1 MLGTVG
7 NLQTINL
14 IDLFNEYYHELMK
27 YSKLLLFIFLKLGW
41 NIIILLNYSDNWK
54 QQPNVVHFQKVN
66 DGQLLTLKIQT

>member
-27 YSKLLLFIFLKLGW
+27 YSKLLLFIF
-41 NIIILLNYSDNWK
+41 
-54 QQPNVVHFQKVN
+54 F
-66 DGQLLTLKIQT
+66 KIRVKYYYFIELFW